1 MIRYRLMHPDILRA
15 LGTAGHGS
23 QILIADGNYPF
34 GTGAHPAA
42 ARVWLNLAPGLLTVP
57 DVLAVLVDAVPI
69 EAAQVMMP
77 DAGPEPT
84 IFDAFRGLLPGLTL
98 GALGRFPFY
107 AAARGS
113 DCRRNVAA
121 LYQHLEGQ
129 GPPAQPRDLAVWDA
143 LLGPLAAATDQWV
156 EAMGEHGVQHVPA
169 ALLADQVKAFE
180 MIGLGWLA
188 AVLLG

>member
-84 IFDAFRGLLPGLTL
+84 IFDAFRGLLPGLTR
-98 GALGRFPFY
+98 GTLGRVPFY

-113 DCRRNVAA
+113 DVALVIA
-121 LYQHLEGQ
+121 TGEQRVYANLLLTIGVV
-129 GPPAQPRDLAVWDA
+129 PPAGGVS
-143 LLGPLAAATDQWV
+143 AT
-156 EAMGEHGVQHVPA
+156 E
-169 ALLADQVKAFE
+169 
-180 MIGLGWLA
+180 
-188 AVLLG
+188 